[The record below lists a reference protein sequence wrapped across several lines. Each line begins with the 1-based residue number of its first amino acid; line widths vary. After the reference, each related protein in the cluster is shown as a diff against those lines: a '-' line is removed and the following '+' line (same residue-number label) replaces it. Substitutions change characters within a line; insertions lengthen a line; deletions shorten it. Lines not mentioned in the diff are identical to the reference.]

1 MPTLFSELLCKIRKD
16 AGFPTAYR
24 FYHDN
29 GGAPVLK
36 LSYRNYLLI
45 EQGKVLPEAPRLGK
59 LIVALRLTPRSDAA
73 SELAVAWLKTM
84 AGEETFE
91 NVFKPALAQLKAQP
105 AMSPMDKVAERAL
118 ADKKFFLKPEHYQAI
133 VATLETYLCFLATSN
148 DTGAWTAADLAQRLS
163 LEKAATAK
171 ALAVL
176 AEAGLLKKA
185 GKDRWKSPLAGALV
199 EAPPLHTLDNSLKKI
214 AEYNAKLLATAQV
227 TWHRGGI
234 VRMNEKDLRNL
245 TPLMANNISAAKLY
259 AVTGAT
265 DDSGIFFI
273 EGKIIKL
280 RKF

>member
-1 MPTLFSELLCKIRKD
+1 MATLFSETLCRIRKD

-29 GGAPVLK
+29 GGRPVLK
-36 LSYRNYLLI
+36 VSYRNYLLI
-45 EQGKVLPEAPRLGK
+45 EQGKVLPEAERLGK
-59 LIVALRLTPRSDAA
+59 LVVALRLTPRSDAA
-73 SELAVAWLKTM
+73 AELAVAWLRTM
-84 AGEETFE
+84 AGEHTFE
-91 NVFKPALAQLKAQP
+91 NVFKPALAPLKTQP

-118 ADKKFFLKPEHYQAI
+118 ADKKFFLTPEHYLAI
-133 VATLETYLCFLATSN
+133 VGTLESYLCFLATSN
-148 DTGAWTAADLAQRLS
+148 DTGAWTAAALAERLQ
-163 LEKAATAK
+163 LNKAATAK
-171 ALAVL
+171 AVNALAK
-176 AEAGLLKKA
+176 AGLLKKA
-185 GKDRWKSPLAGALV
+185 GKDKWKSPLAGALV
-199 EAPPLHTLDNSLKKI
+199 EAPPLHTLDNSLRKI
-214 AEYNAKLLATAQV
+214 AEYNAKLLASSPV

-259 AVTGAT
+259 TVTNAT

>member
-1 MPTLFSELLCKIRKD
+1 MATLFSETLCRIRKD

-29 GGAPVLK
+29 GGQPVLK
-36 LSYRNYLLI
+36 VSYRNYLLI
-45 EQGKVLPEAPRLGK
+45 EQGKVLPEAERLGK
-59 LIVALRLTPRSDAA
+59 LVVALRLTPRSDAA
-73 SELAVAWLKTM
+73 SELAVAWLRTL
-84 AGEETFE
+84 AGEHTFE
-91 NVFKPALAQLKAQP
+91 NVFKPALVPLKTQP

-118 ADKKFFLKPEHYQAI
+118 AEKKFFLTPEHYAAI
-133 VATLETYLCFLATSN
+133 VESLETYLCFLATSN
-148 DTGAWTAADLAQRLS
+148 DTGAWSAADLAARLQLGKKDAEKAMAA
-163 LEKAATAK
+163 LEK
-171 ALAVL
+171 
-176 AEAGLLKKA
+176 AGLLKKA
-185 GKDRWKSPLAGALV
+185 GKDKWRSPLAGALV

-214 AEYNAKLLATAQV
+214 AEYNAKLLAASPV

-234 VRMNEKDLRNL
+234 VRMNERDLRNL

-265 DDSGIFFI
+265 EDSGLFFI

>member
-1 MPTLFSELLCKIRKD
+1 MPTIFSETLCRIRKE

-29 GGAPVLK
+29 GGQPVLNV
-36 LSYRNYLLI
+36 SYRNYLLI

-59 LIVALRLTPRSDAA
+59 LVVALRLTPRSDAA
-73 SELAVAWLKTM
+73 SELAVAWLRTL
-84 AGEETFE
+84 AGDHTFE
-91 NVFKPALAQLKAQP
+91 NVFKPALLPLKTQP

-118 ADKKFFLKPEHYQAI
+118 AEKKFFLTPEHYAAI
-133 VATLETYLCFLATSN
+133 VESLETYLCFLATSN
-148 DTGAWTAADLAQRLS
+148 DTGAWTAADLAARLQ
-163 LEKAATAK
+163 LEKAPASK
-171 ALAVL
+171 AIGTLAR
-176 AEAGLLKKA
+176 AGLLKKA
-185 GKDRWKSPLAGALV
+185 GKDKWRSPLAGALV
-199 EAPPLHTLDNSLKKI
+199 EAPPLHTLDSSLRRI
-214 AEYNAKLLATAQV
+214 AEYNAKLLAAAPV

-265 DDSGIFFI
+265 DDSGLFFI

-280 RKF
+280 KKF